1 MLSFTI
7 PRMTFDE
14 FIHRLQNAPQVLGLL
29 AMGSTGKPHFKSFSD
44 YDLVIVL
51 EDNAPPLFTA
61 STWID
66 GKLGDFYFF
75 YRTQIETLIRGEQ
88 GRAGGFAKKL
98 TEWVQ
103 TGTILF
109 DRTGLLEGLKSTAN
123 AQSQTLLVKDTDA
136 IHRTWFGINFNFVH
150 NNRFFNS
157 GDKLYRQALEIRLL
171 YCQNDLLI
179 AYFIL
184 RGLPWEG
191 EKTAI
196 PYLQKHDPEYSEL
209 FFRTLRETQLENKFA
224 LYTALVERTLSGY
237 GGVWNENEGSV
248 LMNDKTPAHDGI
260 DWLKGVLAID

>member
-14 FIHRLQNAPQVLGLL
+14 FLHRLQNSPQVLGFL
-29 AMGSTGKPHFKSFSD
+29 AMGSIGKPNFKSYSD
-44 YDLVIVL
+44 YDLAIVL

-66 GKLGDFYFF
+66 GQLGDLYFF
-75 YRTQIETLIRGEQ
+75 HRPQIETLIRGEQ
-88 GRAGGFAKKL
+88 GRAGGFAEKL

-109 DRTGLLEGLKSTAN
+109 DREGLLEGLKSTAKV
-123 AQSQTLLVKDTDA
+123 QPLTVKADDVA
-136 IHRTWFGINFNFVH
+136 HRTWFGINFNFAH
-150 NNRFFNS
+150 NKRYFNS

-171 YCQNDLLI
+171 YCQNDLLV
-179 AYFIL
+179 AYFTL
-184 RGLPWEG
+184 RGFPWEG

-196 PYLQKHDPEYSEL
+196 TYLQKHDPEYSAL

-224 LYTALVERTLSGY
+224 LYTALVERTLSGF
-237 GGVWNENEGSV
+237 GGVWAENEGSV
-248 LMNDKTPAHDGI
+248 MMKDEAPAQDGV
-260 DWLKGVLAID
+260 DWLKGVLTVD